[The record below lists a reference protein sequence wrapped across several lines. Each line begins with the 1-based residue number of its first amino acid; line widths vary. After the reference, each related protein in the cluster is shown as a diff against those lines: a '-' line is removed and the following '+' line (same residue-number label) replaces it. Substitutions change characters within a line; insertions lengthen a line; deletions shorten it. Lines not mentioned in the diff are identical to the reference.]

1 MPGSDFSEAFAEK
14 FATAVD
20 RAGMRVAAIVRP
32 KDCVERPFTI
42 MVAFD
47 RPDEIT
53 GAGVQSTD
61 WRIEYVASDAPNL
74 AEGDEVEI
82 DEVVYRVRRAPW
94 VAESGVGGIDG
105 TFARALL
112 TRAEDCES

>member
-82 DEVVYRVRRAPW
+82 DEVVYRVRRAP
-94 VAESGVGGIDG
+94 VVPEVGGVDG
-105 TFARALL
+105 TFRHAVL
-112 TRAEDCES
+112 TRVSTCAD